1 MTNSTFDAQMARYR
15 DRLAGQGYRRISV
28 FLGAEARRAIAEN
41 RQHGESPSA
50 TVNRLLTAGGGDSPR
65 CEQSPAEARRWE
77 KLIQR
82 AQNEIRHSQRPSNTR
97 GPRTLSMRIFRPDG
111 SGWFVTADDA
121 WEFSKADYERIKAAD
136 DEWEML

>member
-1 MTNSTFDAQMARYR
+1 MPDFEKAMALRR
-15 DRLAGQGYRRISV
+15 ARLADEGYKRVSV
-28 FLGAEARRAIAEN
+28 FLSAEVRRVIAGN
-41 RQHGESPSA
+41 RRLGESPSG
-50 TVNRLLTAGGGDSPR
+50 TINRLLTAGGGDSPHCVER
-65 CEQSPAEARRWE
+65 PAEARRWE

-97 GPRTLSMRIFRPDG
+97 GPRTLSMRILRPDG

-136 DEWEML
+136 DEWEIL